1 MTSTVLVTGGNRG
14 IGREIVR
21 GYAQQGLKVLLGC
34 RNEDEG
40 LEAKKDM
47 VGGDVHV
54 ITLDLNNEQQLIES
68 VTRAQAVYGDIDIL
82 INNAGFLT
90 EHNWQSVTTE
100 DMQHA
105 MQVHVYGPLSLIQQ
119 VLPAMIENN
128 YGRIVNVSS
137 TYGAFDQE
145 INGPIAYSIS
155 KAALN
160 ALTVNIAQDV
170 DKTNVKIN
178 AMSPGW
184 VHTRLGGKDASR
196 TPQKGA
202 ETAIWLGLLDKD
214 GPTGTFF
221 KDKQI
226 LSW

>member
-21 GYAQQGLKVLLGC
+21 GYAKQGLKVLLGC
-34 RNEDEG
+34 RNEEEG
-40 LEAKKDM
+40 LEAKKNI

-68 VTRAQAVYGDIDIL
+68 VTRAQAVYGNIDIL
-82 INNAGFLT
+82 INNAGILI
-90 EHNWQSVTTE
+90 EKDWQNVTTD
-100 DMQHA
+100 DMHQL
-105 MQVHVYGPLSLIQQ
+105 MQVHVYGPLSIIQQ
-119 VLPAMIENN
+119 VLPTMIENN

-145 INGPIAYSIS
+145 VNGPIAYSIS

-160 ALTVNIAQDV
+160 ALTVNIAHHV
-170 DKTNVKIN
+170 DETNVKIN
-178 AMSPGW
+178 AMTPGW
-184 VHTRLGGKDASR
+184 VHTRLGGKDGER
-196 TPQKGA
+196 TPKKGA
-202 ETAIWLGLLDKD
+202 ETAVWLGLIDKD
-214 GPTGTFF
+214 GPTGSFF
-221 KDKQI
+221 KDKKL

>member
-21 GYAQQGLKVLLGC
+21 GYAKQGLKVLLGC
-34 RNEDEG
+34 RNEDAG
-40 LEAKKDM
+40 LEAKKDI

-54 ITLDLNNEQQLIES
+54 IPLDLNNEQQLVES

-90 EHNWQSVTTE
+90 EQDWQNVTTD
-100 DMQHA
+100 DMRQA

-137 TYGAFDQE
+137 TYGAFDQQ
-145 INGPIAYSIS
+145 INGPIAYSMS

-160 ALTVNIAQDV
+160 ALTVNIAQHV
-170 DKTNVKIN
+170 DESNVKIN

-184 VHTRLGGKDASR
+184 VHTRLGGKEGTR

-202 ETAIWLGLLDKD
+202 ETAIWLGLLDED
-214 GPTGTFF
+214 GPTGQFF
-221 KDKQI
+221 KDKKI
-226 LSW
+226 VPW